1 MFTRAAV
8 SVLVAVMGLAGCQ
21 KPTSNAAD
29 KVFIGGTIY
38 TADGSQSVVS
48 AMAIGGDQI
57 LALGTDSSVA
67 ALIGKQTEVIDLQ
80 GNMIIPGLHDVHIH
94 LPGIVETDSC
104 DLASTPYSLEDLVPR
119 LKPCLDGLEA
129 GEWLSVD
136 QWSYTSGNEPS
147 EALPTVRAALDA
159 VSTQHPI
166 MLLGNDGHHG
176 AVNSYALSLATDK
189 YGNQVGLSAATLAKE
204 FSDYS
209 ATVGV
214 DANGEPNGA
223 LNEDA
228 RKLVNIPNLW
238 GYPTI
243 DKQLVSRIGDK
254 LAANG
259 ITSVLDAALTSKDIV
274 GFARAA
280 KDTPLTY
287 RMSAA
292 FYADFEDYRPDPDAA
307 IDIDAVVADI
317 QQLQAAHQGIANFKL
332 DTAKIFIDGVT
343 EGNPYA
349 QPPTLPNAASLNNYL
364 QPVFGRDAKTGAI
377 AVQSYVDT
385 DSAAC
390 ALGRTLSSA
399 ADKQAFYQEHGFLA
413 AQCIQSNGVLE
424 KEPEFLHDYTLAL
437 FAAGINVHSHA
448 IGDRAVRFALDA
460 FEAARKASPDSSANL
475 SMAHAQFIDPGDIG
489 RFAEL
494 DVYPTFTYGW
504 IEPDVGYLMT
514 VSPFLDHIKSVEE
527 LFDPDDYGFRNSYPA
542 GSIAAVG
549 GVLTAGSDAPVDT
562 REPRPFF
569 NLEKAVT
576 RQQDETGRVYNPAE
590 KISLTDAL
598 DAYTINGAK
607 MLQNE
612 QITGSLEAGKKAD
625 FVILDTDLLAL
636 DAAGNA
642 HQISDTQVLS
652 TWFDGRKIYS
662 AIADQQ

>member
-159 VSTQHPI
+159 VSTRHPI

-349 QPPTLPNAASLNNYL
+349 QPPALPNAASLNNYL

-612 QITGSLEAGKKAD
+612 QVTGSLEAGKKAD

>member
-1 MFTRAAV
+1 MFNRAL
-8 SVLVAVMGLAGCQ
+8 SPIILAALSLIGCQ
-21 KPTSNAAD
+21 EPNPSQAD
-29 KVFIGGTIY
+29 LLFIGGTIY
-38 TADGSQSVVS
+38 TADSNQTVVS
-48 AMAIGGDQI
+48 AMAVSGDRI
-57 LALGTDSSVA
+57 LAIGTDASLKS
-67 ALIGKQTEVIDLQ
+67 LTGEHTEVIDLQ
-80 GNMIIPGLHDVHIH
+80 GKMIIPGLHDVHIH

-129 GEWLSVD
+129 GEWLSVN
-136 QWSYTSGNEPS
+136 QWSYTAGNEPS
-147 EALPTVRAALDA
+147 QALPTVRAALDA

-204 FSDYS
+204 FSAYT

-214 DANGEPNGA
+214 DINGEPNGA

-228 RKLVNIPNLW
+228 RKLVNVPNLW
-238 GYPTI
+238 GYPAI
-243 DKQLVSRIGDK
+243 DNQLVSRIGNK

-280 KDTPLTY
+280 KATPLTY

-292 FYADFEDYRPDPDAA
+292 FYADFEAYRPYPDAA
-307 IDIDAVVADI
+307 IDVDAVVADM
-317 QQLQAAHQGIANFKL
+317 QQLQAAHQGIANLKL

-364 QPVFGRDAKTGAI
+364 QPVFGKDAETGAI
-377 AVQSYVDT
+377 IVESYVDT
-385 DSAAC
+385 DSNAC
-390 ALGRTLSSA
+390 ILGRTLSSA
-399 ADKQAFYQEHGFLA
+399 ADKKAFYQEHGFLA
-413 AQCIQSNGVLE
+413 AQCTQSNGVLE
-424 KEPEFLHDYTLAL
+424 KEPEFLHNYTVAL
-437 FAAGINVHSHA
+437 FDAGINVHSHA

-460 FEAARKASPDSSANL
+460 FAAARKLNPDSSANL
-475 SMAHAQFIDPGDIG
+475 SMAHAQFIDPADID

-504 IEPDVGYLMT
+504 IEPDEGYLMT
-514 VSPFLDHIKSVEE
+514 VSPFLDQIKSAEDI
-527 LFDPDDYGFRNSYPA
+527 FDPDDYGFKNSYPA
-542 GSIAAVG
+542 GSIAAAG

-576 RQQDETGRVYNPAE
+576 RQQDETGRVYNAAE
-590 KISLTDAL
+590 RISLADAL

-607 MLQNE
+607 MLQNA
-612 QITGSLEAGKKAD
+612 QLTGSLETGKKAD

-636 DAAGNA
+636 EAAGNA

-662 AIADQQ
+662 AISHQQ

>member
-80 GNMIIPGLHDVHIH
+80 GKMIIPGLHDVHIH

-238 GYPTI
+238 GYPAI

-364 QPVFGRDAKTGAI
+364 QPVFGRDAKTDAI

-424 KEPEFLHDYTLAL
+424 KEPEFLQDYTLAL

>member
-1 MFTRAAV
+1 MLTRAAV
-8 SVLVAVMGLAGCQ
+8 SVLVAVIGLAGCQ

-80 GNMIIPGLHDVHIH
+80 GKMIIPGLHDVHIH

-159 VSTQHPI
+159 VSTRHPI

-238 GYPTI
+238 GYPAI
-243 DKQLVSRIGDK
+243 EKQLVSRIGDK

-590 KISLTDAL
+590 KISLSDAL

>member
-80 GNMIIPGLHDVHIH
+80 GKMIIPGLHDVHIH

-147 EALPTVRAALDA
+147 EAMPTVRAALDA
-159 VSTQHPI
+159 VSTRHPI

-238 GYPTI
+238 GYPAI

>member
-80 GNMIIPGLHDVHIH
+80 GKMIIPGLHDVHIH

-159 VSTQHPI
+159 VSTRHPI
-166 MLLGNDGHHG
+166 ILLGNDGHHG

-238 GYPTI
+238 GYPAI
-243 DKQLVSRIGDK
+243 DKQLASRIGDK

-364 QPVFGRDAKTGAI
+364 QPVFGRDAKTDAI

-494 DVYPTFTYGW
+494 DVYPTFAYGW

>member
-8 SVLVAVMGLAGCQ
+8 SVLVAVIGLAGCQ

-80 GNMIIPGLHDVHIH
+80 GKMIIPGLHDVHIH

-159 VSTQHPI
+159 VSTRHPI

-292 FYADFEDYRPDPDAA
+292 FYTDFEDYRPDPDAA

-448 IGDRAVRFALDA
+448 IGDRAVRFALDT

-662 AIADQQ
+662 AISHQQ

>member
-8 SVLVAVMGLAGCQ
+8 SVLVAVIGLAGCQ

-80 GNMIIPGLHDVHIH
+80 GKMIIPGLHDVHIH

-662 AIADQQ
+662 APADLQ

>member
-159 VSTQHPI
+159 VSTRHPI

-349 QPPTLPNAASLNNYL
+349 QPPALPNAASLNNYL

>member
-21 KPTSNAAD
+21 KPTRNAAD

-159 VSTQHPI
+159 VSTRHPI

-243 DKQLVSRIGDK
+243 DKQLVSRIGGK

-349 QPPTLPNAASLNNYL
+349 QPPALPNAASLNNYL

>member
-8 SVLVAVMGLAGCQ
+8 SVLVAVIGLAGCQ

-80 GNMIIPGLHDVHIH
+80 GKMIIPGLHDVHIH

-292 FYADFEDYRPDPDAA
+292 FYTDFEDYRPDPDAA

-390 ALGRTLSSA
+390 ALGRSLSSA

>member
-29 KVFIGGTIY
+29 KVFIAGTIY

-159 VSTQHPI
+159 VSTRHPI

-238 GYPTI
+238 GYPAI

-292 FYADFEDYRPDPDAA
+292 FYAEFEDYRPDPDAA

-494 DVYPTFTYGW
+494 DVYPTFTFGW

-514 VSPFLDHIKSVEE
+514 VSPFLDHIKSLEE

-662 AIADQQ
+662 APADQQ

>member
-1 MFTRAAV
+1 MLTRAAV
-8 SVLVAVMGLAGCQ
+8 SVLVAVIGLAGCQ

-80 GNMIIPGLHDVHIH
+80 GKMIIPGLHDVHIH

-307 IDIDAVVADI
+307 IDIDAVVTDI

-494 DVYPTFTYGW
+494 DVHPTFTYGW

>member
-80 GNMIIPGLHDVHIH
+80 GKMIIPGLHDVHIH

-159 VSTQHPI
+159 VSTRHPI
-166 MLLGNDGHHG
+166 ILLGNDGHHG

-238 GYPTI
+238 GYPAI
-243 DKQLVSRIGDK
+243 DKQLASRIGDK

-364 QPVFGRDAKTGAI
+364 QPVFGRDAKTDAI

-642 HQISDTQVLS
+642 HQISDTQVL
-652 TWFDGRKIYS
+652 
-662 AIADQQ
+662 

>member
-159 VSTQHPI
+159 VSIRHPI

-238 GYPTI
+238 GYPAI

-377 AVQSYVDT
+377 AVQSYVNT

-390 ALGRTLSSA
+390 TLGRTLSSA

>member
-8 SVLVAVMGLAGCQ
+8 SVLVAVIGLAGCQ

-80 GNMIIPGLHDVHIH
+80 GKMIIPGLHDVHIH

-159 VSTQHPI
+159 VSTRHPI

-238 GYPTI
+238 GYPAI

>member
-8 SVLVAVMGLAGCQ
+8 SVLVAVIGLAGCQ

-67 ALIGKQTEVIDLQ
+67 ALIDKQTEVIDLQ
-80 GNMIIPGLHDVHIH
+80 GKMIIPGLHDVHIH

-307 IDIDAVVADI
+307 IDIDAVVTDI

>member
-8 SVLVAVMGLAGCQ
+8 SVLVAVIGLAGCQ

-80 GNMIIPGLHDVHIH
+80 GKMIIPGLHDVHIH

-390 ALGRTLSSA
+390 ALGRSLSSA

-489 RFAEL
+489 RYAEL

-662 AIADQQ
+662 AISHQQ

>member
-80 GNMIIPGLHDVHIH
+80 GKMIIPGLHDVHIH

-159 VSTQHPI
+159 VSTRHPI
-166 MLLGNDGHHG
+166 ILLGNDGHHG

-189 YGNQVGLSAATLAKE
+189 YGNQVGLSAATLSKE

-238 GYPTI
+238 GYPAI
-243 DKQLVSRIGDK
+243 DKQLASRIGDK

-349 QPPTLPNAASLNNYL
+349 KPPTLPNAASLNNYL

-504 IEPDVGYLMT
+504 IEPHVGYLMT

>member
-8 SVLVAVMGLAGCQ
+8 SVLVAVIGLAGCQ

-80 GNMIIPGLHDVHIH
+80 GKMIIPGLHDVHIH

-159 VSTQHPI
+159 VSTRHPI

>member
-159 VSTQHPI
+159 VSTRHPI

-307 IDIDAVVADI
+307 IDIDAVVTDI

-349 QPPTLPNAASLNNYL
+349 QPPALPNAASLNNYL

-569 NLEKAVT
+569 NMEKAVT

>member
-80 GNMIIPGLHDVHIH
+80 GKMIIPGLHDVHIH

-159 VSTQHPI
+159 VSTRHPI

-209 ATVGV
+209 ATVGI

-238 GYPTI
+238 GYPAI
-243 DKQLVSRIGDK
+243 EKQLVSRIGDK

-590 KISLTDAL
+590 KISLSDAL

>member
-1 MFTRAAV
+1 MLTRAAV
-8 SVLVAVMGLAGCQ
+8 SVLVAVIGLAGCQ

-80 GNMIIPGLHDVHIH
+80 GKMIIPGLHDVHIH

-159 VSTQHPI
+159 VSTRHPI

-238 GYPTI
+238 GYPAI
-243 DKQLVSRIGDK
+243 EKQLVSRIGDK

-576 RQQDETGRVYNPAE
+576 RQQDETGRVYNPVE
-590 KISLTDAL
+590 KISLSDAL

>member
-80 GNMIIPGLHDVHIH
+80 GKMIIPGLHDVHIH

-159 VSTQHPI
+159 VSTRHPI

-238 GYPTI
+238 GYPAI

>member
-80 GNMIIPGLHDVHIH
+80 GKMIIPGLHDVHIH

-307 IDIDAVVADI
+307 IDIDAVVTDI